1 MVQKK
6 KVVKYR
12 RPFQLNIG
20 IFIFAFIFI
29 YLIFNVFSYLTTT
42 HISVYEVGQGTI
54 AQDNVYRGLVLRSE
68 KVFTSSYTGSLNYY
82 VREASKVG
90 SNSLVY
96 SVDESGNVSKMID
109 EAGKESMDSKTIL
122 NFEEDITNFQT
133 TYQPLQFYHVYAFKD
148 NLDSSLEEALNM
160 GALESISE
168 YAENAQNYNTFHT
181 VTAGADGVVVYYTDG
196 FEDIGLD
203 NFSADMFDESSYT
216 KTSTRKSETVSSG
229 SPAYKLITSE
239 LWNIVIPIG
248 EELANRLAEDSVV
261 QIRFVKDDKTM
272 YADYSLLTKDTHNY
286 LVLELR
292 SAMVRYAKERYLEVE
307 LLLTNESGLKIPNS
321 AITEKEFFTI
331 PADFFFENG
340 EEEARGVLVEKYM
353 ENGEKSVEFTAPIIY
368 FEKDG
373 MCYIDNEK
381 IESGARLV
389 KTDTNQ
395 QYTVG
400 MDTAELKGVYN
411 INKGYTIFKQIDI
424 LSQNEEYTI
433 VKTGT
438 TYGIS
443 LYDHIALDGSKVSE
457 DELINGK

>member
-160 GALESISE
+160 GALESIS
-168 YAENAQNYNTFHT
+168 A
-181 VTAGADGVVVYYTDG
+181 
-196 FEDIGLD
+196 ISMPCS
-203 NFSADMFDESSYT
+203 FSANWRSS
-216 KTSTRKSETVSSG
+216 R
-229 SPAYKLITSE
+229 P
-239 LWNIVIPIG
+239 
-248 EELANRLAEDSVV
+248 
-261 QIRFVKDDKTM
+261 
-272 YADYSLLTKDTHNY
+272 
-286 LVLELR
+286 
-292 SAMVRYAKERYLEVE
+292 
-307 LLLTNESGLKIPNS
+307 
-321 AITEKEFFTI
+321 
-331 PADFFFENG
+331 
-340 EEEARGVLVEKYM
+340 
-353 ENGEKSVEFTAPIIY
+353 
-368 FEKDG
+368 
-373 MCYIDNEK
+373 
-381 IESGARLV
+381 
-389 KTDTNQ
+389 
-395 QYTVG
+395 
-400 MDTAELKGVYN
+400 
-411 INKGYTIFKQIDI
+411 
-424 LSQNEEYTI
+424 
-433 VKTGT
+433 
-438 TYGIS
+438 
-443 LYDHIALDGSKVSE
+443 
-457 DELINGK
+457 